1 MKVLLAI
8 SIEESAMLRLLNKNW
23 CFVVFRII
31 RMLMFII
38 IPALFD
44 KTWILEMEKQQY
56 LSYLQH
62 SLFIEIQD
70 AEI

>member
-1 MKVLLAI
+1 
-8 SIEESAMLRLLNKNW
+8 
-23 CFVVFRII
+23 
-31 RMLMFII
+31 MLMFII